1 MEIKFVYLI
10 VIAIMSIITFA
21 LFALDNAIAVGSVS
35 IFTRVPEYI
44 LLILMALGGGIGG
57 AVGMIVCSHKTT
69 RLSFIFT
76 AILTCVFNIGTAIAL
91 FIIGG

>member
-10 VIAIMSIITFA
+10 VIGIMSVVSFG
-21 LFALDNAIAVGSVS
+21 LFFLDNAIAVGSVS

-57 AVGMIVCSHKTT
+57 AIGMIVCSHKTT
-69 RLSFIFT
+69 KLSFIFT
-76 AILTCVFNIGTAIAL
+76 AGLTCLLNIGTAVAL
-91 FIIGG
+91 FVIGG